1 MLCSVKGHTSFDFV
15 PPHLKSWLCCIFR
28 ENRKSQHMR
37 VIFINW
43 CFNGLY
49 ICLMLEHLSLTQKA
63 SVFKISLRKHENVP
77 LAIKLKHQV
86 SGDFTFIL

>member
-15 PPHLKSWLCCIFR
+15 PPHPKSWLGCIFK
-28 ENRKSQHMR
+28 ENRKSQHMQ

-49 ICLMLEHLSLTQKA
+49 ICMQT
-63 SVFKISLRKHENVP
+63 I
-77 LAIKLKHQV
+77 
-86 SGDFTFIL
+86 